1 MGVAGKICGYSDIL
15 VSGEVV
21 NEIVKLKYEAN
32 IFSPVIGQ
40 LLFSYGFLTYLAIIL
55 AIVCTYFLK
64 RTRAGLHLI
73 AVGESPATADS
84 AGINVPKYKYTA
96 TLVGSMIAGLGGL
109 YFVMEYLGGTWSN
122 NGFGDRGWLA
132 VALVILALW
141 NPSNAIWG
149 SLVFG
154 ALYIIYIYIPGLS
167 RAQQELCKMLPY
179 LVTLIVL
186 VITSRRNKPENQP
199 PASLGLSYFREER

>member
-1 MGVAGKICGYSDIL
+1 M
-15 VSGEVV
+15 
-21 NEIVKLKYEAN
+21 
-32 IFSPVIGQ
+32 
-40 LLFSYGFLTYLAIIL
+40 
-55 AIVCTYFLK
+55 
-64 RTRAGLHLI
+64 
-73 AVGESPATADS
+73 
-84 AGINVPKYKYTA
+84 
-96 TLVGSMIAGLGGL
+96 
-109 YFVMEYLGGTWSN
+109 
-122 NGFGDRGWLA
+122 
-132 VALVILALW
+132 ILALW

>member
-1 MGVAGKICGYSDIL
+1 
-15 VSGEVV
+15 
-21 NEIVKLKYEAN
+21 
-32 IFSPVIGQ
+32 
-40 LLFSYGFLTYLAIIL
+40 
-55 AIVCTYFLK
+55 
-64 RTRAGLHLI
+64 
-73 AVGESPATADS
+73 
-84 AGINVPKYKYTA
+84 
-96 TLVGSMIAGLGGL
+96 MIAGLGGL